1 MSGILD
7 WFKRAYKAEVV
18 DTLLG
23 KGTDVPSPP
32 GRNTAVA
39 AAPSPERNV
48 KVTAKIPPVA
58 TYGSYALHKGI
69 DVSIK
74 PPPGE
79 RISAIAAEEWL
90 AFQDDYYQSNVV
102 TGDLATS
109 SGATLAQFMMR
120 NVTVRDDGFSFRFQ
134 EGKHPAGMPFAQL
147 ATFIEIQ
154 KQVPI
159 IAVDTNHLEAVVREE
174 LENQ

>member
-23 KGTDVPSPP
+23 KSTDSPSPP
-32 GRNTAVA
+32 GRNRTVA
-39 AAPSPERNV
+39 SDAEVPNV
-48 KVTAKIPPVA
+48 KITAKIPPVA

-79 RISAIAAEEWL
+79 RISTIAAEEWL

-109 SGATLAQFMMR
+109 SGATLAQFTMR

-134 EGKHPAGMPFAQL
+134 EGKHPAGMPYAQL

-159 IAVDTNHLEAVVREE
+159 ITVDTNHLEAVVREE
-174 LENQ
+174 LENE